1 MTLRSRLIAAGAAIG
16 VLLIVSAVFIYQRQ
30 STVLYQRL
38 DSQLNA
44 GLPRGLGDLR
54 SSERTPQQPP
64 EPNRTNGADVA
75 GRAADLVL
83 VLVSTDGQSRTVFP
97 TEPTAEPSID
107 LTAIRGAADGDRPI
121 DLQSTTGTAGFRA
134 VVRQT
139 PSGDLLVAAIS
150 TASVERALNQL
161 AATLAITIG
170 LVLAGVGVVGWWVA
184 SLGLRPIRR
193 MTEAAEAITTGQ
205 LDHRIDVPSGATE
218 AGRLGLALNTM
229 LDERTAGEARLR
241 RFVSDASHE
250 LRTPLTSI
258 SGYLDLYQR
267 GGLRDPE
274 MLDDALGRVSAE
286 ATRMRSLVDDMLALA
301 RLDEQVGAPPSD
313 IRLHGLLSDAIAD
326 ARVGDGERT
335 WELDVPEDLRVVAV
349 EDQLRQV
356 IGSLLSNVTTHTP
369 AGTRALLRAGTDAGT
384 GGDIVWIEVTDDG
397 EGMDP
402 DVASHVFERFY
413 RGDAGRTRRHGSN
426 GLGMAIAAAI
436 ASAHGGSL
444 SLTSDL
450 GHGSTFR
457 LELPADAQL

>member
-16 VLLIVSAVFIYQRQ
+16 VLLIVSAIFIYQRQ
-30 STVLYQRL
+30 RAVLYQRL
-38 DSQLNA
+38 DAQLNV
-44 GLPRGLGDLR
+44 GLPRGPGDLR
-54 SSERTPQQPP
+54 TSERFPQKQA

-83 VLVSTDGQSRTVFP
+83 VIVTPDGQSSTVFP
-97 TEPTAEPSID
+97 SAPASEPAID
-107 LTAIRGAADGDRPI
+107 LSVVRNASANDRPI
-121 DLQSTTGTAGFRA
+121 DLAGADGAAGFRA
-134 VVRQT
+134 IARAT

-150 TASVERALNQL
+150 TASTERALNQL
-161 AATLAITIG
+161 GATLAITVG
-170 LVLAGVGVVGWWVA
+170 LVLLGVGMVGWWVA

-267 GGLRDPE
+267 GGLGDPE
-274 MLDDALGRVSAE
+274 MLDDALGRVSSE

-301 RLDEQVGAPPSD
+301 RLDEHVGAERTPVD
-313 IRLHGLLSDAIAD
+313 LTELLGQAISDARA
-326 ARVGDGERT
+326 GDPART
-335 WELDVPEDLRVVAV
+335 WLLGAPDDLRVVAV
-349 EDQLRQV
+349 DDQIRQV
-356 IGSLLSNVTTHTP
+356 VGSLLSNVTTHTP
-369 AGTRALLRAGTDAGT
+369 AATTARLRGSD
-384 GGDIVWIEVTDDG
+384 DEIVWIEVLDDG
-397 EGMDP
+397 PGMDP
-402 DVASHVFERFY
+402 EVAAHVFERFY
-413 RGDAGRTRRHGSN
+413 RGELGRTRVHGSN

-436 ASAHGGSL
+436 ATAHGGSL
-444 SLTSDL
+444 SVSSDF
-450 GHGSTFR
+450 GVGSTFR